1 MKIINFGSL
10 NMDRVYRVAD
20 FVVPGRTIAA
30 KGLETFAGGKG
41 LNQSIASARGGAS
54 VLHAGAIGMDG
65 GLLLAALREAGVD
78 VSLIESKEEQP
89 SGHAII
95 QVSDSGENAIF
106 VHGGANQGLD
116 EAYVRRVLD
125 GATDG
130 DLILVQNETSM
141 VPFIMEESRRRGR
154 EVCFNPSPV
163 SPGLSEYPLHC
174 VDRFILNLDEA
185 EAIAGSKEG
194 PEGLLRILLD
204 RYSRAE
210 IVLTLGAEGAMVGR
224 GPERWVEPAFPVLP
238 LDTTAAGDCFAGF
251 YLAAIARGELD
262 PRFRLRIAQK
272 AASICVQRR
281 GASPSIPTLAETLAA
296 L

>member
-20 FVVPGRTIAA
+20 FVIPGRTIAA

-41 LNQSIASARGGAS
+41 LNQSIAAARGGAS
-54 VLHAGAIGMDG
+54 VRHAGGVGLDG
-65 GLLLAALREAGVD
+65 GFLLESLREAGVD
-78 VSLIESKEEQP
+78 VSSIETRGELP

-95 QVSDSGENAIF
+95 QVSDSGENAII

-116 EAYVRRVLD
+116 EAYVRRILE
-125 GATDG
+125 GASGG
-130 DLILVQNETSM
+130 DLVMVQNETNL
-141 VPFIMEESRRRGR
+141 VPFIMEESRRRGM
-154 EVCFNPSPV
+154 ELCFNPSPV
-163 SPGLSEYPLHC
+163 SPGLADYPLHC
-174 VDRFILNLDEA
+174 VDRLVLNLDEA
-185 EAIAGSKEG
+185 EAIADSKEG
-194 PEGLLRILLD
+194 PEGLVSLLLE
-204 RYSRAE
+204 RYPRAE
-210 IVLTLGAEGAMVGR
+210 IVLTLGADGAMVGR
-224 GPERWVEPAFPVLP
+224 GHERWVEPAFPVVP

-251 YLAAIARGELD
+251 YLAAIARGERD
-262 PRFRLRIAQK
+262 PRVRLRVAQK